1 MPERMSAY
9 MPERSRKYVRIDRMP
24 ERMSEYMPER
34 MSDRMSVIYI
44 YIQYMGPD
52 RRSETFR
59 NYVRIMRQGG
69 DYSKKV
75 IFCIFAHAFTFM
87 HARTIMRMFRF

>member
-1 MPERMSAY
+1 
-9 MPERSRKYVRIDRMP
+9 MP

-44 YIQYMGPD
+44 YIQYILSD